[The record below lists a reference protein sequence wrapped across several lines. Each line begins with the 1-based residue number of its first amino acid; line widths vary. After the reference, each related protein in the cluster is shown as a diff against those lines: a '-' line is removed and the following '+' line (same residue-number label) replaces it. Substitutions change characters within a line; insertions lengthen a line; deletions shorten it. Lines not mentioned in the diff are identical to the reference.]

1 MRPDPPDPSTH
12 LNANSLPVTKRC
24 AASAFMFC
32 AKAGPIARELPTKAA
47 NRAIIPIPSP
57 NTRPQRRNQSLITRF
72 RRKRAYLPTEDLDK
86 NLIPASE
93 KNHRATIHSRRR
105 AQRRNRLWRKVG
117 KRVKL
122 YSRGAF
128 PWCNL
133 PRAFGAISLGGRE
146 RIEADV
152 RSRLAAQLSL
162 NFRHRTDFS
171 EGSGGHC
178 GQSPGQEIGRA
189 RGSSIWRWFRARFL
203 LLRRSLRLG
212 GGEPFAVVALRLGGS
227 LGGGSS
233 FALPRGCAG

>member
-24 AASAFMFC
+24 VASAFMFC

-47 NRAIIPIPSP
+47 NHAIIPIPSP
-57 NTRPQRRNQSLITRF
+57 NTNPNDFVTNHLITRF

-105 AQRRNRLWRKVG
+105 AQRRNRLRRKVG

-133 PRAFGAISLGGRE
+133 PRAHSE
-146 RIEADV
+146 R
-152 RSRLAAQLSL
+152 S
-162 NFRHRTDFS
+162 
-171 EGSGGHC
+171 
-178 GQSPGQEIGRA
+178 
-189 RGSSIWRWFRARFL
+189 
-203 LLRRSLRLG
+203 
-212 GGEPFAVVALRLGGS
+212 
-227 LGGGSS
+227 
-233 FALPRGCAG
+233 